1 MLEALLGVLIV
12 LSACLSTYMVIRS
25 LKITS
30 TNLQEEQK
38 EITLMTNENLNNV
51 AGAIIGLSELLE
63 EADQVIDEISRVPT
77 VGDILQQAIQG
88 FIVQKMTP
96 MMPEGMASP
105 MQEIIN
111 NKLSE
116 VTHGTTQTAQKQE
129 EITSEIQDGI

>member
-38 EITLMTNENLNNV
+38 EIALMTNENLNNV

-96 MMPEGMASP
+96 Y
-105 MQEIIN
+105 
-111 NKLSE
+111 
-116 VTHGTTQTAQKQE
+116 
-129 EITSEIQDGI
+129 